1 MLISISL
8 LLPLAVILAITL
20 LSQRRR
26 PPKGYRLVP
35 GPKGV
40 PIFGNTLQVPPDRA
54 EKKFIEWAREYG
66 ELFRIQMGWNEWVFV
81 NSDIATKVYS
91 PDNPKTLGMTANGR
105 KFSISR
111 VL

>member
-1 MLISISL
+1 MLVSISL

-20 LSQRRR
+20 LSHRRR

-40 PIFGNTLQVPPDRA
+40 PILGNTLQIPPDRA
-54 EKKFIEWAREYG
+54 EKKFMEWAREYG

-81 NSDIATKVYS
+81 NSDVATKVS
-91 PDNPKTLGMTANGR
+91 SHDNPTTRVLHSNGR
-105 KFSISR
+105 
-111 VL
+111 